1 MQNKHF
7 LTWNYK
13 FCLNTKSFSHNIRRP
28 SPTFTVPDKNTAV
41 HNPLNTTSLVFVCKR
56 TSISHDTV
64 TIMNEIFRTNL
75 SKEYVNRVKL
85 NFFLIRVPNYAIYL
99 RLYGVIC
106 TELRRYSRDYKSL
119 YRFLFELK
127 NTLLWD
133 SEINYVNKFQVNVSI
148 TLQ

>member
-1 MQNKHF
+1 
-7 LTWNYK
+7 
-13 FCLNTKSFSHNIRRP
+13 
-28 SPTFTVPDKNTAV
+28 
-41 HNPLNTTSLVFVCKR
+41 
-56 TSISHDTV
+56 
-64 TIMNEIFRTNL
+64 MNEIFRTNL

-127 NTLLWD
+127 NTLL
-133 SEINYVNKFQVNVSI
+133 
-148 TLQ
+148 